1 MAAAPAGIVRP
12 SYFVTWRMGLGSAA
26 AVVVVV
32 IDESGQEKKG
42 ERTASAR
49 WYHQRAR

>member
-26 AVVVVV
+26 AVVV